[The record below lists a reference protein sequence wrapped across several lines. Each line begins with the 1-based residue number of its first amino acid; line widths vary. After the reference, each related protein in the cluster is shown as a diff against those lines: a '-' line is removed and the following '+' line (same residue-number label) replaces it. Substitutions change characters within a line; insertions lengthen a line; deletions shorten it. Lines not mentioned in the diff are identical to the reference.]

1 MDSGETDGERV
12 AYTLAEVAID
22 REERALGSA
31 KDDIVLVGL
40 GVPPG
45 EVTGAREGAGATVTM
60 PVKEEAGEGE

>member
-12 AYTLAEVAID
+12 ACTLAEVTTD

-31 KDDIVLVGL
+31 KDDMVLVGL

-45 EVTGAREGAGATVTM
+45 EVTGA
-60 PVKEEAGEGE
+60 